1 MCILYGK
8 CKLTN
13 VYIVKILLNNKLN
26 VDIIV
31 LWIFFLFRLWMV
43 RKEMSDLLLKIL
55 YYNDGVIVVL

>member
-8 CKLTN
+8 CKLIN